1 MRILVYLQ
9 SFQAGD
15 RHALETAAA
24 IRDAQ
29 KGTEITVLAAGG
41 WRKKG
46 MLKEA
51 LAISGGR
58 AWFAP
63 AGIEDEAGAEP
74 QDEMLYAAVRK
85 IEETEG
91 KFDLILIGEQPEET
105 GLFPAGPGFAEA
117 MGYSQMSGVETA
129 SADCKTV
136 TAVTV
141 FYGRQ
146 RILSAGLPCVL
157 FFGKSGASL
166 RHPTVAGILWATDD
180 KIDMLQCLSLRP
192 LPLKVCRTSKNG
204 GIGRKDGILRRDCQT
219 QQALEDLCL
228 FLEDHEVFHREAGHG
243 EQQ

>member
-41 WRKKG
+41 WRKKR

-129 SADCKTV
+129 SAGCKTV
-136 TAVTV
+136 TAVKG
-141 FYGRQ
+141 FCLPAFPACCFSGKAEPASAIRQWRESWGRQ
-146 RILSAGLPCVL
+146 TIKLICCNACPC
-157 FFGKSGASL
+157 
-166 RHPTVAGILWATDD
+166 
-180 KIDMLQCLSLRP
+180 
-192 LPLKVCRTSKNG
+192 
-204 GIGRKDGILRRDCQT
+204 GRS
-219 QQALEDLCL
+219 
-228 FLEDHEVFHREAGHG
+228 H
-243 EQQ
+243 